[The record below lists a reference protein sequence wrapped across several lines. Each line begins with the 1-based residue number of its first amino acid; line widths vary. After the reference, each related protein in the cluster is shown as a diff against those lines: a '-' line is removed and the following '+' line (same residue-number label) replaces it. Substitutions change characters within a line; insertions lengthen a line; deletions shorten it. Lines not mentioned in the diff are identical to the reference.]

1 MARTLV
7 EALKEGRYRNA
18 SDAIVGAEFNRQVDE
33 ETRDAA
39 ATRMKNFQ
47 FDVRSRGQQFV
58 ENGTASNKLRDYVL
72 GKNEFLDSEILSEL
86 QTLDSSFDVVAG
98 LNDTLFP
105 AGASGN
111 NQVALAGFGYD
122 NLKKTIDLDLMA
134 RTPEGV
140 KQVPVTEGGKPYAL
154 GGTIQEIGTPQFDS
168 ALRTYQTNLVGGV
181 GDSSFTFAN
190 TGANR
195 TTQRSPLVNKIIN
208 NPNYEPTEVE
218 LEELKKDP
226 YVLKLFEDQELGDGS
241 NLGGP
246 GTFNPEGQDSGKNR
260 AVIEAALGGTLSG
273 NLQQQADQLVG
284 IGIDRT
290 PMSEKNIDS
299 ETDIR
304 YLTDAEVDDL
314 IGPGT
319 FGNKYK
325 VSRDQVKTLLSQ
337 FSEDGTTKNLP
348 KAVKYQIEMLQGD
361 MTAAVNYAK
370 GKKLNT
376 IADYKAKIQK
386 TKLLLRD
393 KRLPEEM
400 RKQYEQDIKN
410 YEEIL
415 GTTRDD
421 VVKARKKE
429 ISEPDLTTMIRNA
442 QVRSRVDGVADFS
455 GFDIRARTNVYYA
468 TVNRVAPEMLDNPN
482 FWASMNSLLSTGM
495 MPTELDLYKAQLNK
509 KASDKDQFGTTQ
521 QFLDK
526 PNFREAQKYFASKSV
541 LGANASENIIQDPDF
556 TTNFKLFASYLRT
569 DANTIEKIE
578 AADTV
583 LQDAFTTFVK
593 GKAVDGIGGT
603 LAQIWRGSPAT
614 GPLDPNTTRILME
627 VRDRTTGDVVV
638 IKNDE
643 AGLDLKRKIMSGDA
657 FVETIKVVDSRGSQ
671 KGASL
676 TSSDIA
682 GLGEMALFSLIPS
695 AMVTGSRLGN

>member
-33 ETRDAA
+33 ETRNAA
-39 ATRMKNFQ
+39 ADRMKNFQ
-47 FDVRSRGQQFV
+47 LDIRLRGQKYV
-58 ENGTASNKLRDYVL
+58 DDGTASEALTRYV
-72 GKNEFLDSEILSEL
+72 NMQDEFLTKEILEEME
-86 QTLDSSFDVVAG
+86 QKDPNFNVVAG

-105 AGASGN
+105 AGATGN
-111 NQVALAGFGYD
+111 NQVALAGLGYD
-122 NLKKTIDLDLMA
+122 NLSNTVNLDLMS
-134 RTPEGV
+134 RTPDGV
-140 KQVPVTEGGKPYAL
+140 KQVPVTVGGEPYASGGK
-154 GGTIQEIGTPQFDS
+154 IQDVTTDQFNS
-168 ALRTYQTNLVGGV
+168 AFRSYQNNLVGSV
-181 GDSSFTFAN
+181 GDASYVFSN

-195 TTQRSPLVNKIIN
+195 TTQRSPLVNKILS

-241 NLGGP
+241 QLGGP
-246 GTFNPEGQDSGKNR
+246 GTFNPDAQGSGRNR

-290 PMSEKNIDS
+290 PMSEKEIDS

-325 VSRDQVKTLLSQ
+325 VARDQVKTLLSQ
-337 FSEDGTTKNLP
+337 FSEDGTTKGLP
-348 KAVKYQIEMLQGD
+348 KAAKYQIEMLQGD

-455 GFDIRARTNVYYA
+455 GFDIRARSNVYYA

-495 MPTELDLYKAQLNK
+495 MPTELDLYKTQLNN
-509 KASDKDQFGTTQ
+509 KAKDKDQFGTVQ
-521 QFLDK
+521 QFLD
-526 PNFREAQKYFASKSV
+526 NSIFRDSQKYFSNSAMLS
-541 LGANASENIIQDPDF
+541 ANDAENLIQDPEF
-556 TTNFKLFASYLRT
+556 YQKFNLYVSYLGT

-578 AADTV
+578 AADGV
-583 LQDAFTTFVK
+583 LQDAYTTFLK

-603 LAQIWRGSPAT
+603 LAQIWRGSPTT
-614 GPLDPNTTRILME
+614 GPLDPKTARILMR
-627 VRDRTTGDVVV
+627 VRDRNGDIVT
-638 IKNDE
+638 IKNDQ
-643 AGLDLKRKIMSGDA
+643 AGLDLKRQILAGEAS
-657 FVETIKVVDSRGSQ
+657 VEGIELVNARGSQ
-671 KGASL
+671 KGA
-676 TSSDIA
+676 TITQVDISE
-682 GLGEMALFSLIPS
+682 LGEMALLSLIPS
-695 AMVTGSRLGN
+695 AMITGSRLGD

>member
-33 ETRDAA
+33 ETRNAA
-39 ATRMKNFQ
+39 ADRMKNFQ
-47 FDVRSRGQQFV
+47 LDIRLRGQKYV
-58 ENGTASNKLRDYVL
+58 DDGTASEALTRYV
-72 GKNEFLDSEILSEL
+72 NMQDEFLTKEILEEME
-86 QTLDSSFDVVAG
+86 QKDPNFNVVAG

-105 AGASGN
+105 AGATGN
-111 NQVALAGFGYD
+111 NQVALAGLGYD
-122 NLKKTIDLDLMA
+122 NLSNTVNLDLMS
-134 RTPEGV
+134 RTPDGV
-140 KQVPVTEGGKPYAL
+140 KQVPVTVGGEPYASGGK
-154 GGTIQEIGTPQFDS
+154 IQDVTTDQFNS
-168 ALRTYQTNLVGGV
+168 AFRSYQNNLVGSV
-181 GDSSFTFAN
+181 GDASYVFSN

-195 TTQRSPLVNKIIN
+195 TTQRSPLVNKILS

-241 NLGGP
+241 QLGGP
-246 GTFNPEGQDSGKNR
+246 GTFNPDAQGSGRNR

-290 PMSEKNIDS
+290 PMSEKEIDS

-325 VSRDQVKTLLSQ
+325 VARDQVKTLLSQ
-337 FSEDGTTKNLP
+337 FSEDGTTKGLP
-348 KAVKYQIEMLQGD
+348 KAAKYQIEMLQGD

-421 VVKARKKE
+421 VAKAREKE

-455 GFDIRARTNVYYA
+455 GFDIRARSNVYYA

-495 MPTELDLYKAQLNK
+495 MPTELDLYKTQLNN
-509 KASDKDQFGTTQ
+509 KAKDKDQFGTVQ
-521 QFLDK
+521 QFLD
-526 PNFREAQKYFASKSV
+526 NSIFRDSQKYFSNSAMLS
-541 LGANASENIIQDPDF
+541 ANDAENLIQDPEF
-556 TTNFKLFASYLRT
+556 YQKFNLYVSYLGT

-578 AADTV
+578 AADGV
-583 LQDAFTTFVK
+583 LQDAYTTFLK

-603 LAQIWRGSPAT
+603 LAQIWRGSPTT
-614 GPLDPNTTRILME
+614 GPLDPKTARILMR
-627 VRDRTTGDVVV
+627 VRDRNGDIVT
-638 IKNDE
+638 IKNDQ
-643 AGLDLKRKIMSGDA
+643 AGLDLKRQILAGEAS
-657 FVETIKVVDSRGSQ
+657 VEGIELVNARGSQ
-671 KGASL
+671 KGA
-676 TSSDIA
+676 TITQVDISE
-682 GLGEMALFSLIPS
+682 LGEMALLSLIPS
-695 AMVTGSRLGN
+695 AMITGSRLGD